1 MPKFMIKIIITDLDF
16 LRFFKLIHGKLAQFY
31 ILMPKDPCLWF
42 KLDILHFNIVSLCS
56 IMVVLGAVD
65 PEVRVRFSSQRL

>member
-1 MPKFMIKIIITDLDF
+1 M
-16 LRFFKLIHGKLAQFY
+16 KLAQFY

-56 IMVVLGAVD
+56 IMVVRGAVD
-65 PEVRVRFSSQRL
+65 PEVGVRFSLQRL